1 MLRGRI
7 LTYCQV
13 IGHKVDYALQ
23 IPAPS
28 QKLAVKMFSVD
39 IFCRIHWTPP
49 PQFLG
54 IHTAAKALKV
64 READS
69 AKNRSTNQPLKQVL
83 SLPGFSM
90 RTTCSAVQCNHVTVD
105 RNNINLALILIFTST
120 AIVQSVIGRWREKVV
135 GRRRR
140 FVHPLRH
147 FWRRFCRTCCGCTGR
162 RSCRTLGATTFRAAD
177 NQEESDQATE

>member
-1 MLRGRI
+1 
-7 LTYCQV
+7 
-13 IGHKVDYALQ
+13 
-23 IPAPS
+23 
-28 QKLAVKMFSVD
+28 
-39 IFCRIHWTPP
+39 
-49 PQFLG
+49 
-54 IHTAAKALKV
+54 
-64 READS
+64 
-69 AKNRSTNQPLKQVL
+69 
-83 SLPGFSM
+83 M

-147 FWRRFCRTCCGCTGR
+147 FWRRFCTGR

-177 NQEESDQATE
+177 NQEESDQATEWSHVPYQWPRIHHPLVLWKKGNWNRVSIQVSQQWNKASGKFSFCSPPRKFNGFIFSFVVHCVE